1 LVFPYVTETL
11 RTESFFANMP
21 SLGCFSLT
29 DVVATMNS
37 GIRVRESI
45 RFLCQGRRCARTFS
59 RRTVNGPRPWDAEEE
74 SRKRTG
80 TCRVGACASRF
91 ANETNQP
98 TLRFS
103 TPNTASSKAHDN
115 DGMSDKE
122 FTSEH

>member
-1 LVFPYVTETL
+1 LISVADQPVVVAWNRRGSDAAAVLLFPYVTETL

-45 RFLCQGRRCARTFS
+45 RFLCQGRRCARTIS

-74 SRKRTG
+74 SRKHTG
-80 TCRVGACASRF
+80 MCRVGA
-91 ANETNQP
+91 
-98 TLRFS
+98 
-103 TPNTASSKAHDN
+103 
-115 DGMSDKE
+115 
-122 FTSEH
+122 